1 VNDYDTLIQY
11 IRSRLPLA
19 VTPGES
25 YRDLQVY
32 FDQKLNNPLNDRG
45 DVQVMARRALT
56 VAGLGD
62 RLSTNVSTLDQPGN
76 EKTRAVAAT
85 LLAMSIVRDDRDADL
100 INGRNRLSR
109 MNTPMVES
117 ELLSILKRG
126 DLVDSRDFRNLQLR
140 DFGSAGS
147 RANLW
152 KAQTEDAFRLATDLL
167 EKCEQQFLVG
177 TDRPLKPRI
186 ASAFVDYF
194 GNPAASIDTTTL
206 VFSAKPNHFGGR
218 PVWTPPNATHLE
230 VVQEVMRRACQN
242 FLRKKVLIPFG
253 GPRVDSGTKAY
264 APGKINP
271 TRIHVSGRFFAQPSK
286 GLGSMGGTLVHEC
299 THAFARTRDHEYG
312 SNECKA
318 LVLTDLKKALSNAD
332 NYRFFVEAAF
342 G

>member
-11 IRSRLPLA
+11 IRSKLPLA
-19 VTPGES
+19 VTPGVS

-32 FDQKLNNPLNDRG
+32 FDQKLINPLNERG
-45 DVQVMARRALT
+45 DVKVMARRALT
-56 VAGLGD
+56 VAGLD
-62 RLSTNVSTLDQPGN
+62 ERLSTNASTLAQPGN

-85 LLAMSIVRDDRDADL
+85 LLAMSIVRDDRDAEL
-100 INGRNRLSR
+100 IKGRNRLSR

-126 DLVDSRDFRNLQLR
+126 DVIDSIRFPQLQLK

-152 KAQTEDAFRLATDLL
+152 KTQTEDAFQLATDLL

-177 TDRPLKPRI
+177 ANRPLKPGI
-186 ASAFVDYF
+186 ASAFRDYF
-194 GNPAASIDTTTL
+194 GNPAALIDTATVL
-206 VFSAKPNHFGGR
+206 FNNNPNHFGGR
-218 PVWTPPNATHLE
+218 PVWTPPDKSHLE
-230 VVQEVMRRACQN
+230 VVQGVMRRACQN

-253 GPRVDSGTKAY
+253 GPRIDSGTKAY

-271 TRIHVSGRFFAQPSK
+271 TRIHISGRFFGQPPK

-299 THAFARTRDHEYG
+299 THAFARTCDHKYG
-312 SNECKA
+312 SDDCKA
-318 LVLTDLKKALSNAD
+318 LALADLTKALSNAD